1 MILNDETRRKLR
13 LMNIGEFVEA
23 IELQQQ
29 EPKTFLIPFN
39 DRFQRLVDSVYQ
51 QKYNEKVENYRELYE
66 AINPDAFE
74 ELEQMLTH
82 EHELSMKRMESWEAT
97 LEAQKDQIELEISQ
111 VTANKNNFEKLL
123 GNNIKKDFSYGGTAK

>member
-1 MILNDETRRKLR
+1 MAIANFQELLLNYTKRLSALNQKLSE
-13 LMNIGEFVEA
+13 NIMSTASAARNYATE
-23 IELQQQ
+23 
-29 EPKTFLIPFN
+29 
-39 DRFQRLVDSVYQ
+39 Q